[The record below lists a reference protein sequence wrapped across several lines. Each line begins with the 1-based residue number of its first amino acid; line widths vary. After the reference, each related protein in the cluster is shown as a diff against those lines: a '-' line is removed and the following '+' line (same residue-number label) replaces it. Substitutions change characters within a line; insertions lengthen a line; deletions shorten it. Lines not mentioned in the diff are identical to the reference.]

1 MFDNIINVFE
11 IAGDIYNKMRSGAF
25 YNIIGLDTPIY
36 TCSLYMGN
44 VGRIYY
50 YTLCIVLYRKGRT
63 TRTLYYY
70 YFIVCACIVLYIIL
84 YTHNSRSM

>member
-36 TCSLYMGN
+36 TCSLYIWAM
-44 VGRIYY
+44 
-50 YTLCIVLYRKGRT
+50 
-63 TRTLYYY
+63 
-70 YFIVCACIVLYIIL
+70 
-84 YTHNSRSM
+84 